1 MKQVLRYVF
10 VLSVLFSTVAFTAD
24 QDISNVDTSQATTVQ
39 AVIDQVKQALS
50 DAQTELAKE
59 KLNNLPPLK
68 QVDLAL
74 QTVIAQ
80 KGSSG
85 FSFWIISV
93 GGIWEKDRSQELDI
107 TLVPPNPGGPKQ
119 ISTSSLTQTMVQ
131 SIVSAAQGINTA
143 GNGNIPLKTSSV
155 VVKIS
160 FTVKLEGNVGAKT
173 PQLSPITAS
182 ASVDLAKTAV
192 QTLTLTFSNASKS

>member
-1 MKQVLRYVF
+1 MKQVSRFVF
-10 VLSVLFSTVAFTAD
+10 ALSILSSTVAFAAD
-24 QDISNVDTSQATTVQ
+24 HDISNVDTSQATTVQ

-74 QTVIAQ
+74 QTVIAE
-80 KGSSG
+80 KAGGG
-85 FSFWIISV
+85 FKFWIISV
-93 GGIWEKDRSQELDI
+93 GGTLEKDRSQELDI
-107 TLVPPNPGGPKQ
+107 ALVPPSPGGPKQ
-119 ISTSSLTQTMVQ
+119 ISTASLTQSMVQ

-143 GNGNIPLKTSSV
+143 GDGNIPLKTSSV
-155 VVKIS
+155 VIKIS
-160 FTVKLEGNVGAKT
+160 FTVKLDGNAGLKT
-173 PQLSPITAS
+173 PELSPITAN

-192 QTLTLTFSNASKS
+192 QTLTLTFGNAK